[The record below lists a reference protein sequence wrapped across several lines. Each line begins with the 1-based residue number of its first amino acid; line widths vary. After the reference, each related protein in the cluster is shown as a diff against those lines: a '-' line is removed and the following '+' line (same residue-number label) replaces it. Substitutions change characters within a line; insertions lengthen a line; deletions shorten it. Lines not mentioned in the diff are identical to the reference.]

1 MKKKINYSIFR
12 REVAKGINN
21 SRVIRKM
28 AIDEANKT
36 LQIAKN
42 EALKDFATHPVTR
55 ELKAG
60 PDSNNVSGTLG
71 GRGNLFSFIGFRDG
85 IDPTLVIQRAIQM
98 SRISGTPAVRQVGK
112 NSGTFTISFNA
123 SIPSKQEL
131 EAMTPMPFEGG
142 RSWLTSIER
151 GISGLSY
158 YIYHKTKNI
167 KGSRSGKAIQS
178 KHPYM
183 SGLRYKPTSY
193 ISPILRKLRDRLIR
207 G

>member
-1 MKKKINYSIFR
+1 MDDD
-12 REVAKGINN
+12 
-21 SRVIRKM
+21 IR
-28 AIDEANKT
+28 
-36 LQIAKN
+36 
-42 EALKDFATHPVTR
+42 
-55 ELKAG
+55 
-60 PDSNNVSGTLG
+60 
-71 GRGNLFSFIGFRDG
+71 
-85 IDPTLVIQRAIQM
+85 
-98 SRISGTPAVRQVGK
+98 
-112 NSGTFTISFNA
+112 TISFNA

-167 KGSRSGKAIQS
+167 KASRSGKAIQS
-178 KHPYM
+178 KHRYM

-193 ISPILRKLRDRLIR
+193 ISPILNKLRDRLIR